1 MQQLVFNF
9 TLFQSRSQ
17 VQFHHIHAARKDNGG
32 QYRVGVLMEGRILKI
47 VVIERD
53 EDGER
58 EEEEGQVEREEAGA
72 RVREGGVAHEAG
84 GVYHGQLVN
93 ELHGVFERRV
103 EEEAAGAD
111 EQVTDK
117 ADEEDG
123 VVAVFAARLDAPVG
137 EVEEEEV
144 REGVDYLG
152 GVRGCVVI
160 LAEPSVGF
168 NGIESVGVWQT
179 SSHQLIVEVTG
190 SQ

>member
-1 MQQLVFNF
+1 
-9 TLFQSRSQ
+9 
-17 VQFHHIHAARKDNGG
+17 
-32 QYRVGVLMEGRILKI
+32 MEGRILKI
-47 VVIERD
+47 VVIKRD
-53 EDGER
+53 ENGER

-84 GVYHGQLVN
+84 GVYHGQLVD

-111 EQVTDK
+111 EQVADE

-123 VVAVFAARLDAPVG
+123 VVAVFAAGLDAPVG
-137 EVEEEEV
+137 EVDEDEV

-160 LAEPSVGF
+160 LAELSVGSM
-168 NGIESVGVWQT
+168 GSIGWGVGKLLRT
-179 SSHQLIVEVTG
+179 N
-190 SQ
+190 